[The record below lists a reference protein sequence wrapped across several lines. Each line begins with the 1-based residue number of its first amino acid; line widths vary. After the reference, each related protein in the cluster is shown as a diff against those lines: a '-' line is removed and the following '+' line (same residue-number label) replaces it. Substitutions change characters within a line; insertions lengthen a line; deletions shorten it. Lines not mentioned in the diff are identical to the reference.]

1 MKLVVK
7 KRAGNTLSDL
17 ADWVDEQNTAGA
29 GDRWLKLFYD
39 HMDHIGKIGLKYA
52 ICKDES
58 LAKYEYRCFTY
69 NEKWIVAYKIT
80 IAKIIVY
87 RFILGSLLKH

>member
-7 KRAGNTLSDL
+7 KRAGNTLSDF
-17 ADWVDEQNTAGA
+17 ADWVDEQNTVGA
-29 GDRWLKLFYD
+29 GDRWLNQFYD
-39 HMDHIGKIGLKYA
+39 HMGHIGKIGLKYA
-52 ICKDES
+52 ICKDEH
-58 LAKYEYRCFTY
+58 LQNYEYRCFTY

-87 RFILGSLLKH
+87 RFILGSRLK

>member
-7 KRAGNTLSDL
+7 KRAGNSLADL
-17 ADWVDEQNTAGA
+17 ADWIDERNTDGA
-29 GDRWLKLFYD
+29 GNRWLLQFYAD
-39 HMDHIGKIGLKYA
+39 MDHIGKIGLKSA

-80 IAKIIVY
+80 KTKITVY
-87 RFILGSLLKH
+87 RFILGSRLK